1 MLRSVIVL
9 LAAGVWAVQEA
20 REFDNRGVQLAQSGN
35 LTAAID
41 QFRAA
46 LGADPMYADG
56 WYHLGLAYSQSQK
69 TDEAMASCEEELRVY
84 PDYLAARYML
94 ADCCHKRGDLQGEL
108 NLLAELV
115 RSAPEFAEARYNFG
129 LSLKNDGKVQRAAEE
144 LRAAVRLSSRTPDIF
159 WHSALLSRK
168 WIKTRR

>member
-56 WYHLGLAYSQSQK
+56 GITSGL
-69 TDEAMASCEEELRVY
+69 LIV
-84 PDYLAARYML
+84 
-94 ADCCHKRGDLQGEL
+94 
-108 NLLAELV
+108 
-115 RSAPEFAEARYNFG
+115 
-129 LSLKNDGKVQRAAEE
+129 
-144 LRAAVRLSSRTPDIF
+144 SRT
-159 WHSALLSRK
+159 K
-168 WIKTRR
+168 QTRRWPRSKKPSESTLITLRRVTCSLIAATNEAI